1 MLKNVLFTPATL
13 KMCVKQ
19 SNLKCIRLN
28 RILHPYVV
36 FLPSEQKTK
45 ILSAIF
51 GSKAAVDILKF
62 SLNQGISNKIY
73 QKDLVRELGYSNK
86 TIIENSKALSK
97 LEILTEEME
106 KSKQNGRIVWVKAYQ
121 LSDTGRWFA
130 LLLAEEK
137 DLSTREKAE
146 ILQNLFRAY
155 VRWVRDLSDK
165 LHVDK
170 KILEKTFAEEM
181 K

>member
-1 MLKNVLFTPATL
+1 
-13 KMCVKQ
+13 VK
-19 SNLKCIRLN
+19 CLN
-28 RILHPYVV
+28 GNSHPYVV

-73 QKDLVRELGYSNK
+73 QKDLVRKLDYSNK
-86 TIIENSKALSK
+86 TIIGNLKSLTN
-97 LEILTEEME
+97 LEVLREDME
-106 KSKQNGRIVWVKAYQ
+106 KIEKEGRIVWVKAYQ
-121 LSDTGRWFA
+121 LSDVGKWFA

-137 DLSTREKAE
+137 DLSEKEKAE
-146 ILQNLFRAY
+146 ILQNLFRTY
-155 VRWVRDLSDK
+155 IKWTKDLSEK
-165 LHVDK
+165 LHVNK
-170 KILEKTFAEEM
+170 KTLEKIFTEEM

>member
-1 MLKNVLFTPATL
+1 
-13 KMCVKQ
+13 
-19 SNLKCIRLN
+19 LN
-28 RILHPYVV
+28 KHLHPYVV

-62 SLNQGISNKIY
+62 SLNQGTSNKIY
-73 QKDLVRELGYSNK
+73 QKDLVKKLCYSNK
-86 TIIENSKALSK
+86 TIIEVLKS
-97 LEILTEEME
+97 LTNFEVLREDME
-106 KSKQNGRIVWVKAYQ
+106 KIKKEGRIVWVKAYQ
-121 LSDTGRWFA
+121 LSDLGKWFA

-137 DLSTREKAE
+137 DLSEKEKAE
-146 ILQNLFRAY
+146 ILQTLFRTY
-155 VRWVRDLSDK
+155 IKWVKDLSEK

-170 KILEKTFAEEM
+170 KTLEKIFTEEM